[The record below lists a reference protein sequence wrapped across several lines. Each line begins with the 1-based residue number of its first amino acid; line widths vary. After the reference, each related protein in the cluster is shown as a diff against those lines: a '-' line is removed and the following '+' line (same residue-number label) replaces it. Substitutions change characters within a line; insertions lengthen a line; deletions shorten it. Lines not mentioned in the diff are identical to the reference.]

1 MATMLPREYDSS
13 TVSSAE
19 RKLFELLKHDP
30 DPANWVVLHSLGLS
44 SRGNKPYGEID
55 FVVLIPSGGI
65 FCLEVK
71 GGGISCS
78 GGVWKV
84 TNRYGKTEKL
94 KRSPFMQAREG
105 MFALRKALLPQMP
118 RENQEELVFGYAVVF
133 PDIIFNEESTEWEAW
148 QVIDHESLKETISG
162 ALKKLS
168 FNMRNKHKAG
178 KSAEPT
184 AATLKKIQQALRP
197 DFEVVITRGVQIEK
211 TEERLLRLTHEQF
224 ETLDLISDNE
234 RCLFEGAAGTGKTML
249 ALEYARR
256 STLSGKRTLL
266 ICYNRILGDWLTSQV
281 ITYNLGNRLIAGRYF
296 KILRDLIIRSSFVSE
311 FCDHEKCDDTN
322 ELFGNTYPYFG
333 QLAIDELDDRFDV
346 VIMDEAQ
353 DLIRKEV
360 LDVVNCCLKGGLKD
374 GMWAIFGDFERQAI
388 FRPITGDQIKA
399 LLKEYTSSYAK
410 GKLTLNCRNT
420 KNIGEETAL
429 ISGFKSSPCRMSSIP
444 GPPVDY
450 RYYSSKESEQEELYE
465 TITRFM
471 QEDVRPEDIVVLS
484 KFKYVNSGISGID
497 GGKKFRL
504 IEMNNLAREKSRIP
518 VIPFITA
525 QAFKGMESPVVIL
538 CDIDQIS
545 DDDQSLLYVAM
556 SRARSQLTVLLHEQS
571 KKIISERIMKKLKEN
586 LNHTYE

>member
-30 DPANWVVLHSLGLS
+30 DTADWIVLHSLGLS
-44 SRGNKPYGEID
+44 RRGMKPYGEID

-78 GGVWKV
+78 GGIWEV
-84 TNRYGKTEKL
+84 TNREGKTEKL

-105 MFALRKALLPQMP
+105 MFALRKALLHHMP
-118 RENQEELVFGYAVVF
+118 RVVQEKLVFGYAVVF
-133 PDIIFNEESTEWEAW
+133 PDIIFNKESTEWEAW
-148 QVIDHESLKETISG
+148 QVVDHETLKKPISE

-168 FNMRNKHKAG
+168 FNMRNIHKAD
-178 KSAEPT
+178 KSAEPD
-184 AATLKKIQQALRP
+184 AVTLKKVQQALRP

-224 ETLDLISDNE
+224 DTLDLLSENE

-256 STLSGKRTLL
+256 SALSGKRTLL

-281 ITYNLGNRLIAGRYF
+281 IGYNLGDRLTAGRYY
-296 KILRDLIIRSSFVSE
+296 KILRNLISRSSFSSE
-311 FCDHEKCDDTN
+311 FSDHEKCDETN
-322 ELFGNTYPYFG
+322 ELFGSTYPYFG
-333 QLAIDELDDRFDV
+333 QLAIDELDDKFDV
-346 VIMDEAQ
+346 IIMDEAQ
-353 DLIRKEV
+353 DLIRREV
-360 LDVVNCCLKGGLKD
+360 LDVVNCYLKGGLKN
-374 GMWAIFGDFERQAI
+374 GIWAAFGDFERQAI
-388 FRPITGDQIKA
+388 YCQITGGQIKA
-399 LLKEYTSSYAK
+399 LLREYASSYAK

-429 ISGFKSSPCRMSSIP
+429 LSGFRSSPCRMSKIP

-450 RYYSSKESEQEELYE
+450 RYYSSKENERAVLYE

-471 QEDVRPEDIVVLS
+471 EEDVSPEDIVVLS
-484 KFKYVNSGISGID
+484 KLKYVNSGVSGID

-504 IEMNNLAREKSRIP
+504 VEMNNLASEKSRIP

-525 QAFKGMESPVVIL
+525 QAFKGMESSVVIL
-538 CDIDQIS
+538 CDIDQVS
-545 DDDQSLLYVAM
+545 DADQSLLYVAM
-556 SRARSQLTVLLHEQS
+556 SRARSQLTVLLHEQT
-571 KKIISERIMKKLKEN
+571 KKIISERIAKKLKEE
-586 LNHTYE
+586 LYPAHD